1 MDKRRFRLRADRWK
15 GGRHPVTKSSTCY
28 TTFTHRRPTL
38 QARAYG
44 RHAAVRRLRLP
55 PRRAGTADRRRRGA
69 DHLEAMGS
77 KNAILL
83 SNHGLLTA
91 GKTIEEATLLAV
103 WMEHAAAMQLRARAI
118 GEIKPIAPELAIES
132 RDFLRKP
139 KILSLTFAYY
149 ARR

>member
-1 MDKRRFRLRADRWK
+1 
-15 GGRHPVTKSSTCY
+15 
-28 TTFTHRRPTL
+28 
-38 QARAYG
+38 
-44 RHAAVRRLRLP
+44 
-55 PRRAGTADRRRRGA
+55 
-69 DHLEAMGS
+69 MGS